1 MKEDLD
7 LSDRHLLRHDWESVD
22 RCAPVLHECEE
33 IVEEAFSGRI
43 HVELVQL
50 SSQEK
55 QLKQSSPNPIIMMQF
70 RLTHVHILIWKYIY
84 SCVFFNL

>member
-22 RCAPVLHECEE
+22 GCAPVLHECEE

-50 SSQEK
+50 
-55 QLKQSSPNPIIMMQF
+55 QSKFIQISN
-70 RLTHVHILIWKYIY
+70 VHILTLI
-84 SCVFFNL
+84 

>member
-22 RCAPVLHECEE
+22 GCAPVLHECEE

-50 SSQEK
+50 PSRGYIDK
-55 QLKQSSPNPIIMMQF
+55 QCLFIFMCIF
-70 RLTHVHILIWKYIY
+70 LFGT
-84 SCVFFNL
+84 

>member
-22 RCAPVLHECEE
+22 GCAPVLHECEE

-50 SSQEK
+50 PGQEK
-55 QLKQSSPNPIIMMQF
+55 
-70 RLTHVHILIWKYIY
+70 
-84 SCVFFNL
+84 